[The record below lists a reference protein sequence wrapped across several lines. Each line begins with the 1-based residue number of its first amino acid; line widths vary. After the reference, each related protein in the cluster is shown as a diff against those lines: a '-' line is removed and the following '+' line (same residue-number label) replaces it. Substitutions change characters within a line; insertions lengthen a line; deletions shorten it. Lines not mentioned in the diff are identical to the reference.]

1 MNLVKDIFRS
11 LRIINLLLL
20 LVLLQII
27 QSCEFDKKPD
37 KKEQVEVIKEN
48 IIEIVTNDMDFQT
61 LDTIPSGWNTFR
73 YINNSNETHFFLMDK
88 YPEGKTILDFEKE
101 ITPPFQNGMDLIV
114 QGKSNEA
121 FEEFSKLPEWYS
133 EVIYSGGSGLVSP
146 KSSSL
151 TTLKLE
157 SGNYIMEC
165 YVKMPNG
172 KFHTSMGMVKTITV
186 TTKDSGNSLPKE
198 TININISSNEGI
210 VYDQPIAKGDQV
222 FLVYFKDQIVH
233 ENFVGH
239 DVNLVKLDKD
249 ANIEILEKWMNWV
262 DPKGL
267 ISPAPKGFTFLGG
280 VNDMPAGSTGYFT
293 ANLEPGSYVLIS
305 EVPSAINKNMLK
317 TFTVVE

>member
-1 MNLVKDIFRS
+1 MNIVKGIFRS

-20 LVLLQII
+20 LVLLQIM
-27 QSCEFDKKPD
+27 QSCEFDKKSD

-88 YPEGKTILDFEKE
+88 YPEGKTIVDFEKE

-151 TTLKLE
+151 TTIKLE
-157 SGNYIMEC
+157 PGNYIMEC
-165 YVKMPNG
+165 YVKMSNG

-198 TININISSNEGI
+198 TININISSKEGI
-210 VYDQPIAKGDQV
+210 VYNQRIAKGDQV

-293 ANLEPGSYVLIS
+293 ANLEPGNYVLIS